1 MGAGFGSFS
10 WGRCLLKCFRE
21 RFEKKRESEMEEWRG
36 YFNLSG
42 DDLKSLAFHVSNA
55 YGPGQRFIRFFYALE
70 DIEGYLGTLSS

>member
-1 MGAGFGSFS
+1 MK
-10 WGRCLLKCFRE
+10 CLRE

-42 DDLKSLAFHVSNA
+42 NDLKSFAFHVSNA
-55 YGPGQRFIRFFYALE
+55 NGPGQRSIRCFYALG